1 MYQTKV
7 IFVFLGGSKEES
19 QSNDR
24 IDEDTSDGNITFKSY
39 TSKSHS
45 FSEHTKSCKIYC
57 NWTCVKIL

>member
-1 MYQTKV
+1 M

-57 NWTCVKIL
+57 N